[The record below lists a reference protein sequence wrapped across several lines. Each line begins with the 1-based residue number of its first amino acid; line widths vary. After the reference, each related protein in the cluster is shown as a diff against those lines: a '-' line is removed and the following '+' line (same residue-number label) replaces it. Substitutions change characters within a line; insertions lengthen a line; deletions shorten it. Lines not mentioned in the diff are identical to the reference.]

1 MFKDLQQTAGHG
13 LIGVSLVLALAHV
26 PAAHAGAAEQ
36 LYTGSLGKQPIVLG
50 LTLSDEDAPARYFY
64 QRHHL
69 DIPLFAGKLGKT
81 HLELIEGVDESA
93 PRPVITLDRQ
103 ANGSWQGI
111 WRGTDGKTLPLS
123 LHPATPTPP
132 ASDAVPY
139 LHKLYRDDP
148 YGYLRLA
155 DLKLQAGRKQT
166 VMGYH
171 LQWWQQPAAKLAMFE
186 ITDGYPEAERQRINA
201 ILRNRLWQETDAYF
215 ECMGSAHS
223 ADLADFEQTVTPEL
237 FTPHLISV
245 TVHTDYYCGG
255 AHPDF
260 GTAGIN
266 LDAHTGQPIALEDL
280 LWLGKGKAPHV
291 ISLAEDATQTP
302 DSAAMDAL
310 SAYHETTLAP
320 WLVAQFGRIYPKQMA
335 PTQDDDCS
343 YDDPSLWAYPNW
355 YLTAKGVYFGPS
367 FPRAA
372 RACEANDD
380 WSVLPWALV
389 RQHPGPLRDAIPNAH
404 PQAPSNTR

>member
-1 MFKDLQQTAGHG
+1 MSTSLQPRPCAALLGG
-13 LIGVSLVLALAHV
+13 LLLVALGNT
-26 PAAHAGAAEQ
+26 HATDGEQ
-36 LYTGSLGKQPIVLG
+36 VYTGTLGKQTIVMG

-81 HLELIEGVDESA
+81 HLELVEGVDESA

-215 ECMGSAHS
+215 ECMGSARGT
-223 ADLADFEQTVTPEL
+223 DLADFEQTVTPEL

-266 LDAHTGQPIALEDL
+266 LDVHTGKPIALEDL
-280 LWLGKGKAPHV
+280 LWLGKGKPLHV
-291 ISLAEDATQTP
+291 IGLADDPAQTP
-302 DSAAMDAL
+302 NAQDNDAL
-310 SAYHETTLAP
+310 AAYQEKTLAP
-320 WLVAQFGRIYPKQMA
+320 WLLAQFNRLYPTLMQ
-335 PTQDDDCS
+335 PTDSEDECNYNDVEFWQ
-343 YDDPSLWAYPNW
+343 YGNW
-355 YLTAKGVYFGPS
+355 HLTPAGVFFGPS

-372 RACEANDD
+372 RACEASDD
-380 WSVLPWALV
+380 WSIVPWALV
-389 RQHPGPLRDAIPNAH
+389 RKHPGPLGNAIP
-404 PQAPSNTR
+404 

>member
-1 MFKDLQQTAGHG
+1 MSTSLQPRPCAALLGG
-13 LIGVSLVLALAHV
+13 LLLVALGNT
-26 PAAHAGAAEQ
+26 HATDGEQ
-36 LYTGSLGKQPIVLG
+36 VYTGTLGKQAIVMG
-50 LTLSDEDAPARYFY
+50 LRLDDEITPARYFY
-64 QRHHL
+64 TRHHL
-69 DIPLFAGKLGKT
+69 DINLSAGRRSKT
-81 HLELIEGVDESA
+81 HLDLFEGEDAST
-93 PRPVITLDRQ
+93 PRPTLTLDRK
-103 ANGSWQGI
+103 ADGRWQGI

-215 ECMGSAHS
+215 ECMGSARS

-280 LWLGKGKAPHV
+280 LWLGKGKPLHV
-291 ISLAEDATQTP
+291 IGLADDPAQTP
-302 DSAAMDAL
+302 NAQANDAL
-310 SAYHETTLAP
+310 AAYQEKTLAP
-320 WLVAQFGRIYPKQMA
+320 WLLAQFNRLYPTLMQ
-335 PTQDDDCS
+335 PTDSEDECNYNDVEFWQ
-343 YDDPSLWAYPNW
+343 YGNW
-355 YLTAKGVYFGPS
+355 HLTPAGVFFGPS

-372 RACEANDD
+372 RACEASDD
-380 WSVLPWALV
+380 WSIVPWALV
-389 RQHPGPLRDAIPNAH
+389 RKHPGPLGNAIP
-404 PQAPSNTR
+404 

>member
-1 MFKDLQQTAGHG
+1 MSTSLQPRPCAALLGG
-13 LIGVSLVLALAHV
+13 LLLVALGNT
-26 PAAHAGAAEQ
+26 HATDGEQ
-36 LYTGSLGKQPIVLG
+36 VYTGTLGKQAIVMG

-81 HLELIEGVDESA
+81 HLELVEGVDESA

-139 LHKLYRDDP
+139 LYKLYHDDP

-171 LQWWQQPAAKLAMFE
+171 LQWWQQPAAKLSMFE

-215 ECMGSAHS
+215 ECMGSARGT
-223 ADLADFEQTVTPEL
+223 DLADFEQTVTPEL

-280 LWLGKGKAPHV
+280 LWLGKGKPLHV
-291 ISLAEDATQTP
+291 IGLADDPAQTP
-302 DSAAMDAL
+302 NAQANDAL
-310 SAYHETTLAP
+310 AAYQEKTLAP
-320 WLVAQFGRIYPKQMA
+320 WLLAQFNRLYPTLMQ
-335 PTQDDDCS
+335 PTDSEDECNYNDVEFWQ
-343 YDDPSLWAYPNW
+343 YGNW
-355 YLTAKGVYFGPS
+355 HLTPAGVFFGPS

-372 RACEANDD
+372 RACEASDD
-380 WSVLPWALV
+380 WSIVPWALV
-389 RQHPGPLRDAIPNAH
+389 RKHPGPLGNAIP
-404 PQAPSNTR
+404 

>member
-1 MFKDLQQTAGHG
+1 MSTSLQPRPCAALLGG
-13 LIGVSLVLALAHV
+13 LLLVALGNT
-26 PAAHAGAAEQ
+26 HATDGEQ
-36 LYTGSLGKQPIVLG
+36 VYTGTLGKQTIVMG

-81 HLELIEGVDESA
+81 HLELVEGVDESA

-215 ECMGSAHS
+215 ECMGSARGT
-223 ADLADFEQTVTPEL
+223 DLADFEQTVTPEL

-266 LDAHTGQPIALEDL
+266 LDVHTGKPIALEDL
-280 LWLGKGKAPHV
+280 LWLGKGKPLHV
-291 ISLAEDATQTP
+291 IGLADDPAQTP
-302 DSAAMDAL
+302 NTQDNDAL
-310 SAYHETTLAP
+310 AGYQEKTLAP
-320 WLVAQFGRIYPKQMA
+320 WLLAQFNRLYPTLMQ
-335 PTQDDDCS
+335 PTDSEDECNYNDVEFWQ
-343 YDDPSLWAYPNW
+343 YGNW
-355 YLTAKGVYFGPS
+355 HLTPAGVFFGPS

-372 RACEANDD
+372 RACEASDD
-380 WSVLPWALV
+380 WSIVPWALV
-389 RQHPGPLRDAIPNAH
+389 RKHPGPLGNAIP
-404 PQAPSNTR
+404 

>member
-1 MFKDLQQTAGHG
+1 MSTSLQPRPCAALLGG
-13 LIGVSLVLALAHV
+13 LLLVALGNT
-26 PAAHAGAAEQ
+26 HATDGEQ
-36 LYTGSLGKQPIVLG
+36 VYTGTLGKQTIVMG

-166 VMGYH
+166 VMGHH

-186 ITDGYPEAERQRINA
+186 ILDGYPEAERLRINTL
-201 ILRNRLWQETDAYF
+201 LRNRLWQETDAYF
-215 ECMGSAHS
+215 ECMGSARGT
-223 ADLADFEQTVTPEL
+223 DLADFEQTVTPEL

-245 TVHTDYYCGG
+245 TVHTDYSCGG

-260 GTAGIN
+260 DTAGIN
-266 LDAHTGQPIALEDL
+266 LDAHTGKPIALEDL
-280 LWLGKGKAPHV
+280 LWLGKGKPLHV
-291 ISLAEDATQTP
+291 IGLADDPAQTP
-302 DSAAMDAL
+302 NAQANDAL
-310 SAYHETTLAP
+310 AAYQEKTLAP
-320 WLVAQFGRIYPKQMA
+320 WLLAQFNRLYPTLMQ
-335 PTQDDDCS
+335 PTDSEDECNYNDVEFWQ
-343 YDDPSLWAYPNW
+343 YGNW
-355 YLTAKGVYFGPS
+355 HLTPAGVFFGPS

-372 RACEANDD
+372 RACEASDD
-380 WSVLPWALV
+380 WSIVPWALV
-389 RQHPGPLRDAIPNAH
+389 RKHPGPLGNAIP
-404 PQAPSNTR
+404 

>member
-1 MFKDLQQTAGHG
+1 MSTSLQPRPCAALLGG
-13 LIGVSLVLALAHV
+13 LLLVALGNT
-26 PAAHAGAAEQ
+26 HATDGEQ
-36 LYTGSLGKQPIVLG
+36 VYTGTLGKQTIVMG

-81 HLELIEGVDESA
+81 HLELVEGVDESA

-280 LWLGKGKAPHV
+280 LWLGKGKPLHV
-291 ISLAEDATQTP
+291 IGLADDPAQTP
-302 DSAAMDAL
+302 NAQANDAL
-310 SAYHETTLAP
+310 AAYQEKTLAP
-320 WLVAQFGRIYPKQMA
+320 WLLAQFNRLYPTLMQ
-335 PTQDDDCS
+335 PTDSEDECNYNDVEFWQ
-343 YDDPSLWAYPNW
+343 YGNW
-355 YLTAKGVYFGPS
+355 HLTPAGVFFGPS

-372 RACEANDD
+372 RACEASDD
-380 WSVLPWALV
+380 WSIVPWALV
-389 RQHPGPLRDAIPNAH
+389 RKHPGPLGNAIP
-404 PQAPSNTR
+404 

>member
-1 MFKDLQQTAGHG
+1 MSTSLQPRPCAALLGG
-13 LIGVSLVLALAHV
+13 LLLVALGNT
-26 PAAHAGAAEQ
+26 HATDGEQ
-36 LYTGSLGKQPIVLG
+36 VYTGTLGKQTIVMG

-81 HLELIEGVDESA
+81 HLELVEGVDESA

-139 LHKLYRDDP
+139 LYKLYHDDP

-155 DLKLQAGRKQT
+155 ELKLQAGRKQT
-166 VMGYH
+166 VMGHH
-171 LQWWQQPAAKLAMFE
+171 LQWWQQPAAKLSMFE

-215 ECMGSAHS
+215 ECMGSARGT
-223 ADLADFEQTVTPEL
+223 DLADFEQTVTPEL

-280 LWLGKGKAPHV
+280 LWLGKGKPLHV
-291 ISLAEDATQTP
+291 IGLADDPAQTP
-302 DSAAMDAL
+302 NAQANDAL
-310 SAYHETTLAP
+310 AAYQEKTLAP
-320 WLVAQFGRIYPKQMA
+320 WLLAQFNRLYPTLMQ
-335 PTQDDDCS
+335 PTDSEDECNYNDVEFWQ
-343 YDDPSLWAYPNW
+343 YGNW
-355 YLTAKGVYFGPS
+355 HLTPAGVFFGPS

-372 RACEANDD
+372 RACEASDD
-380 WSVLPWALV
+380 WSIVPWALV
-389 RQHPGPLRDAIPNAH
+389 RKHPGPLGNAIP
-404 PQAPSNTR
+404 

>member
-1 MFKDLQQTAGHG
+1 MSTSLQPRPCAALLGG
-13 LIGVSLVLALAHV
+13 LLLVALGNT
-26 PAAHAGAAEQ
+26 HATDGEQ
-36 LYTGSLGKQPIVLG
+36 VYTGTLGKQTIVMG

-81 HLELIEGVDESA
+81 HLELVEGVDESA

-171 LQWWQQPAAKLAMFE
+171 LQWWQQPAAKLSMFE

-215 ECMGSAHS
+215 ECMGSARGT
-223 ADLADFEQTVTPEL
+223 DLADFEQTVTPEL

-266 LDAHTGQPIALEDL
+266 LDVHTGKPIALEDL
-280 LWLGKGKAPHV
+280 LWLGKGKPLHV
-291 ISLAEDATQTP
+291 IGLADDPAQTP
-302 DSAAMDAL
+302 NAQANDAL
-310 SAYHETTLAP
+310 AAYQEKTLAP
-320 WLVAQFGRIYPKQMA
+320 WLLAQFNRLYPTLMQ
-335 PTQDDDCS
+335 PTDSEDECNYNDVEFWQ
-343 YDDPSLWAYPNW
+343 YGNW
-355 YLTAKGVYFGPS
+355 HLTPAGVFFGPS

-372 RACEANDD
+372 RACEASDD
-380 WSVLPWALV
+380 WSIVPWALV
-389 RQHPGPLRDAIPNAH
+389 RKHPGPLGNAIP
-404 PQAPSNTR
+404 

>member
-1 MFKDLQQTAGHG
+1 M
-13 LIGVSLVLALAHV
+13 
-26 PAAHAGAAEQ
+26 
-36 LYTGSLGKQPIVLG
+36 G

-81 HLELIEGVDESA
+81 HLELVEGVDESA

-266 LDAHTGQPIALEDL
+266 LDVHTGKPIALEDL
-280 LWLGKGKAPHV
+280 LWLGKGKPLHV
-291 ISLAEDATQTP
+291 IGLADDPAQTP
-302 DSAAMDAL
+302 NAQANDAL
-310 SAYHETTLAP
+310 AAYQEKTLAP
-320 WLVAQFGRIYPKQMA
+320 WLLAQFNRLYPTLMQ
-335 PTQDDDCS
+335 PTDSEDECNYNDVEFWQ
-343 YDDPSLWAYPNW
+343 YGNW
-355 YLTAKGVYFGPS
+355 HLTPAGVFFGPS

-372 RACEANDD
+372 RACEASDD
-380 WSVLPWALV
+380 WSIVPWALV
-389 RQHPGPLRDAIPNAH
+389 RKHPGPLGNAIP
-404 PQAPSNTR
+404 

>member
-1 MFKDLQQTAGHG
+1 MSTSLQPRPCAALLGG
-13 LIGVSLVLALAHV
+13 LLLVALGNT
-26 PAAHAGAAEQ
+26 HATDGEQ
-36 LYTGSLGKQPIVLG
+36 VYTGTLGKQTIVMG

-81 HLELIEGVDESA
+81 HLELVEGVDESA

-215 ECMGSAHS
+215 ECMGSARGT
-223 ADLADFEQTVTPEL
+223 DLADFEQTVTPEL

-280 LWLGKGKAPHV
+280 LWLGKGKPLHV
-291 ISLAEDATQTP
+291 IGLADDPAQTP
-302 DSAAMDAL
+302 NARDNAALA
-310 SAYHETTLAP
+310 AYQEKTLAP
-320 WLVAQFGRIYPKQMA
+320 WLLAQFNRLYPTLMQ
-335 PTQDDDCS
+335 PTDSEDECNYNDVEFWQ
-343 YDDPSLWAYPNW
+343 YGNW
-355 YLTAKGVYFGPS
+355 HLTPAGVFFGPS

-372 RACEANDD
+372 RACEASDD
-380 WSVLPWALV
+380 WSIVPWALV
-389 RQHPGPLRDAIPNAH
+389 RKHPGPLGNAIP
-404 PQAPSNTR
+404 

>member
-1 MFKDLQQTAGHG
+1 MSTSLQPRPCAALLGG
-13 LIGVSLVLALAHV
+13 LLLVALGNT
-26 PAAHAGAAEQ
+26 HATDGEQ
-36 LYTGSLGKQPIVLG
+36 VYTGTLGKQTIVMG

-81 HLELIEGVDESA
+81 HLELVEGVDESA

-215 ECMGSAHS
+215 ECMGSARGT
-223 ADLADFEQTVTPEL
+223 DLADFEQTVTPEL

-266 LDAHTGQPIALEDL
+266 LDVHTGKPIALEDL
-280 LWLGKGKAPHV
+280 LWLGKGKPLHV
-291 ISLAEDATQTP
+291 IGLADDPAQTP
-302 DSAAMDAL
+302 NAQANDAL
-310 SAYHETTLAP
+310 AAYQEKTLAP
-320 WLVAQFGRIYPKQMA
+320 WLLAQFNRLYPTLMQ
-335 PTQDDDCS
+335 PTDSEDEGNYNDVEFWQ
-343 YDDPSLWAYPNW
+343 YGNW
-355 YLTAKGVYFGPS
+355 HLTPAGVFFGPS

-372 RACEANDD
+372 RACEASDD
-380 WSVLPWALV
+380 WSIVPWALV
-389 RQHPGPLRDAIPNAH
+389 RKHPGPLGNAIP
-404 PQAPSNTR
+404 